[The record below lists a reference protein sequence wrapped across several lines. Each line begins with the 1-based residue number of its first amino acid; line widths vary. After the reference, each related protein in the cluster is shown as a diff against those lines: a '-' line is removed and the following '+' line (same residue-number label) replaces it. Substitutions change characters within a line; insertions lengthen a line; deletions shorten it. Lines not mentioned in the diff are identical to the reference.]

1 MLAFLFVA
9 IAVAVRFLPH
19 TFHFTPVGAALL
31 FFGAKQ
37 DRKWMWL
44 PVLALAVSDV
54 ILNKFVYHY
63 PVTAE
68 TFVSSAW
75 YISALLIGT
84 LMKKATSEKFDFLVV
99 AAGALSGATSFF
111 VISNLGV
118 WALTP
123 MYPHTLD
130 GLVTCFAMAIP
141 FFGGTFAADVIYTF
155 VFFATPVLIAAVKKQ
170 MSEMGSDDVAAA

>member
-9 IAVAVRFLPH
+9 IAIAVRFLPH

-37 DRKWMWL
+37 DRKWLWA

-54 ILNKFVYHY
+54 LLNKFVYHY

-75 YISALLIGT
+75 YLTALLIGM
-84 LMKKATSEKFDFLVV
+84 LMKKATAEKFDFLVV

-111 VISNLGV
+111 IISNLGV
-118 WALTP
+118 WALSG

-130 GLVTCFAMAIP
+130 GLVTCFALAIP
-141 FFGGTFAADVIYTF
+141 FFGGTFASDIIYTF
-155 VFFATPVLIAAVKKQ
+155 VFFATPVLIEVVKKQ
-170 MSEMGSDDVAAA
+170 LSGVGDDTAAA